1 MRLLIAGSLG
11 VLVLAGCTKA
21 EPETSSAPV
30 VATSPAASASSATTQ
45 TVGQTGSEP
54 PVAGTDSASQTTVDE
69 NHEQGSWS
77 GQIAVGQPVS
87 MFNYVGAE
95 SGDFAPMRF
104 RNDSEAGKKILAV
117 CSDGQ
122 MCEFTGAVEWLDEV
136 PPPDASAVGQ
146 IVRVDSVKRG
156 TTASP

>member
-1 MRLLIAGSLG
+1 MKLLIATSLG
-11 VLVLAGCTKA
+11 VLFLAGCTRQEA
-21 EPETSSAPV
+21 ETSTAPAV
-30 VATSPAASASSATTQ
+30 VTSPAQ
-45 TVGQTGSEP
+45 NGSEP
-54 PVAGTDSASQTTVDE
+54 PIATDSTSPSTVNND
-69 NHEQGSWS
+69 NLDQGTWS

-104 RNDSEAGKKILAV
+104 RNDSEAGKKILAA
-117 CSDGQ
+117 CPDGQ
-122 MCEFTGAVEWLDEV
+122 MCEFTGVVEWLDEP

-156 TTASP
+156 TSEEP